1 MVPQPFEYRAMP
13 DFQQIV
19 WDNQLRRECLAIVR
33 LALAEDL
40 GDEQDWTT
48 AALVSSQREG
58 ASRIVA
64 RESGVAAG
72 LATIELVL
80 TEAKAN
86 LESTLYIQDGQSFAS
101 GTTLAELRGNVREML
116 TLERTILN
124 LLGRLMGIATLTSR
138 YVQEVTGTK
147 ARIYDTRKTTPGWRR
162 LEKYAVRCGGGS
174 NHRSGLYD
182 AILIKD
188 NHLAQRSDKNIATP
202 EDAADAVLEA
212 RRFLHSSQNTVR
224 SELLVEVEVDNLPQ
238 LAAVLLT
245 QPDIVL
251 LDNMGVSELREA
263 IKLRDEFATNVELEA
278 SGGIHLENLRA
289 IAESGV
295 DRISVGA
302 LTHSAHALDIGLDWE
317 A

>member
-1 MVPQPFEYRAMP
+1 MVPQPFEYRAVP
-13 DFQQIV
+13 DFQQIE
-19 WDNQLRRECLAIVR
+19 WDLQLRSECQVILR

-40 GDEQDWTT
+40 GGQQDWTT
-48 AALVSSQREG
+48 VALVPSQREG
-58 ASRIVA
+58 VSRIVA

-72 LATIELVL
+72 LATIELVF

-86 LESTLYIQDGQSFAS
+86 LEATLHIQDGQSFAS

-138 YVQEVTGTK
+138 YVQEVADTK

-188 NHLAQRSDKNIATP
+188 NHLAQRSGKHIATP

-212 RRFLHSSQNTVR
+212 KRFLQSSENIAR
-224 SELLVEVEVDNLPQ
+224 SDLLVEVEVDNLPQ

-251 LDNMGVSELREA
+251 LDNMDASQLREA
-263 IKLRDEFATNVELEA
+263 IKLRDEFAMNVELEA
-278 SGGIHLENLRA
+278 SGGIHLENLRE

-302 LTHSAHALDIGLDWE
+302 LTHSARALDIGLDWE